1 MDLHLTV
8 FDVLY
13 RDVVLRKL
21 LLNYASYVEQKVS
34 DVDLATS
41 CFMTLKW
48 RPSNRMAPEDG
59 TEVLTVRAHVP
70 SFCWCEDVYLDGV
83 LRRVQ
88 VALNVS
94 TRSGLAHARLLRT
107 SCSVMVIGG
116 ATIFKSSTHEISPA
130 APMCRSL
137 DSQGIYSSHWM
148 NGGSGRT

>member
-21 LLNYASYVEQKVS
+21 LLNYANYVEQKAS
-34 DVDLATS
+34 DVGLATS

-70 SFCWCEDVYLDGV
+70 SFCWGEDVYLDSV
-83 LRRVQ
+83 LRRAQ
-88 VALNVS
+88 DALTVG
-94 TRSGLAHARLLRT
+94 TRSGMARVRLLRT

-116 ATIFKSSTHEISPA
+116 ATIFKASIHEITPA
-130 APMCRSL
+130 APTCRSPASL
-137 DSQGIYSSHWM
+137 GISSSRWM
-148 NGGSGRT
+148 NRGSD